1 MARTILIIGESGA
14 GKTTSAR
21 TLDPKTTFY
30 IDCDKKGL
38 SFKGWRKMYN
48 KEHRNYVANS
58 SAAVVWQCLNRCS
71 NDPEFQHVKTVIID
85 TLNGIMID
93 DEYRRR
99 AEKNYDRWADLAWS
113 VYGIVTD
120 ALDLRED
127 LTIIFIGHAQTDR
140 DDNGYMFTRLKTSGR
155 KLDKIVLESKF
166 NTVLLAKANN
176 GKYVFET
183 HANNSTAKSPAG
195 MFTDFEIPNDL
206 KFVIDVLDKYE
217 NE

>member
-21 TLDPKTTFY
+21 TLDPNTTFY

-183 HANNSTAKSPAG
+183 HANNSTAKSPIG
-195 MFTDFEIPNDL
+195 LFNDFEIPNDL

>member
-1 MARTILIIGESGA
+1 
-14 GKTTSAR
+14 
-21 TLDPKTTFY
+21 
-30 IDCDKKGL
+30 
-38 SFKGWRKMYN
+38 MYN

-206 KFVIDVLDKYE
+206 QAVIEQYDRYE